1 MAPDCRL
8 DLRRLAVALLT
19 IFYLLTI
26 SACATL
32 PPLQPPLTER
42 IPELPFPQGHW
53 QLVHRIEARFPGNH
67 QALMMGALELDSA
80 GGRLNCALMTVEG
93 LTLFSAGFNP
103 GDPVPLTITR
113 AVPPF
118 DQPGFAEGLMADL
131 RLLFLLP
138 EARETTGS
146 LDDVPVRRYRY
157 RGGRTIDVIARPKG
171 RFRIDAYDTDA
182 RLVRRARLI
191 FSPSTIAPQHIATE
205 IFLEA
210 KDDAGYTLKL
220 DLIDAV
226 PLGAAADVDP
236 DSHSAKDSQ

>member
-1 MAPDCRL
+1 MQT
-8 DLRRLAVALLT
+8 VFYVLT
-19 IFYLLTI
+19 L
-26 SACATL
+26 SACASL
-32 PPLQPPLTER
+32 PPLQPQLAER
-42 IPELPFPQGHW
+42 VSGRPFPKGHW

-67 QALMMGALELDSA
+67 KALMMGALELDSA
-80 GGRLNCALMTVEG
+80 TGRLNCALMTVEG
-93 LTLFSAGFNP
+93 FTLFSAGFNP

-131 RLLFLLP
+131 HLLFFVP

-146 LDDVPVRRYRY
+146 LDDGPVRRYHY
-157 RGGRTIDVIARPKG
+157 RDGRTIDVIARPNG
-171 RFRIDAYDTDA
+171 RFRIDFYDTDA

-191 FSPSTIAPQHIATE
+191 FSPSTAAPQNIATK

-226 PLGAAADVDP
+226 PLGAANDIVP
-236 DSHSAKDSQ
+236 DSPSAKDFQ